1 MKRGT
6 VVWVD
11 VSDTSPPEMG
21 KVRPG
26 IVISGTAHNEV
37 LNTVVVVPTSSIA
50 PEIWPFRVSV
60 GSFSGKESYAVI
72 PGIRQVR
79 KGRLRGLLGELSH
92 EHLARLD
99 ECLEAYLR

>member
-6 VVWVD
+6 IVWVD
-11 VSDTSPPEMG
+11 LSDTLPPEMG

-37 LNTVVVVPTSSIA
+37 LNTLVIVPTSTVP
-50 PEIWPFRVSV
+50 PEIQPLRMSV
-60 GSFSGKESYAVI
+60 GNLGGKESYAVI

-79 KGRLRGLLGELSH
+79 KGRLRGVIGQLSR
-92 EHLARLD
+92 EHLSVLD
-99 ECLEAYLR
+99 ECLGAYLH